1 MIASPLSATSIV
13 SRCHYRLPPHVD
25 VDLGDQAAT
34 LLRRGARPQR
44 VGDPELLAALRRLLP
59 PADAATALP
68 DEAGRRL
75 LELGAAQFEW
85 TVDALGASA
94 LLRATV
100 DGARL
105 REGPPPACHAL
116 HPGTYV
122 GRDGDGLRVR
132 NPASPFELRLHGAGL
147 GTGRFE
153 RAAEAPDTPEKLWL
167 QGLGELLWSA
177 GLSDVPEAVDAS
189 DWDLADRLFHIASR
203 GRSDGLPR
211 GATYRRGAELPTV
224 RAQAAVAPQRAHR
237 RDDLDHLQAIRFV
250 DVLRQR
256 RSMRGAAAPLARTDV
271 ERLLRLSFA
280 DILDETTRSMPC
292 KARAFASAGGMHELD
307 VYFVAVDIDGLAPGL
322 HRFCCETGTLLPQ
335 SAPPDPL
342 RTMLAE
348 ARKAWGADHGVPRGL
363 IVLCADLPL
372 MTWRYEAIAYRLS
385 LLNAGHASMALCQ
398 IGAALG
404 IGLCPLGSGDA
415 AAFAEASGLPE
426 WQLPAIAEIAIAGAV
441 PPIGAAAGAPFLHPP
456 RTTP

>member
-1 MIASPLSATSIV
+1 MNASTLTATSFV
-13 SRCHYRLPPHVD
+13 SRCRYRLQPQVAVD
-25 VDLGDQAAT
+25 FGDGVA
-34 LLRRGARPQR
+34 LLRSRGARPLR
-44 VGDPELLAALRRLLP
+44 MGDPELLAALRDLAE
-59 PADAATALP
+59 PADRAVPLPEAT
-68 DEAGRRL
+68 GRRL
-75 LELGAAQFEW
+75 LELGAVQLEW
-85 TVDALGASA
+85 TLDALGARV

-105 REGPPPACHAL
+105 RAGPPPRRHAL
-116 HPGTYV
+116 HPGSSMD
-122 GRDGDGLRVR
+122 RDGDGLRVR
-132 NPASPFELRLHGAGL
+132 NPGSPFELRLYGAGL
-147 GTGRFE
+147 GDGHFE
-153 RAAEAPDTPEKLWL
+153 RASDAPDAAEQLWL

-177 GLSDVPEAVDAS
+177 GLSDLPEAVDTT
-189 DWDLADRLFHIASR
+189 DWDLADRQFHIASR

-211 GATYRRGAELPTV
+211 GATYRRGPKLPTV
-224 RAQAAVAPQRAHR
+224 RSQAAVAPQRAHR
-237 RDDLDHLQAIRFV
+237 REDLDHLQAIHFV

-256 RSMRGAAAPLARTDV
+256 RSMRGAAAPLARSAV

-280 DILDETTRSMPC
+280 DILDDSTRAMPC

-307 VYFVAVDIDGLAPGL
+307 VYFVAVDIEGLAPGL

-335 SAPPDPL
+335 SAPPEPL

-348 ARKAWGADHGVPRGL
+348 ARKAWGADNGVPRGL

-398 IGAALG
+398 LGAALG

-415 AAFAEASGLPE
+415 AAFAEASGWSE

-441 PPIGAAAGAPFLHPP
+441 PPIGAAVATPFLHPP
-456 RTTP
+456 RATP